1 MDRPGR
7 SDAVDRVIPER
18 RTGSRMRI
26 RTMAAMAITA
36 LTATACGSTG
46 GKSAAFLRPPG
57 PVNLS
62 VYISDSR
69 ISVSPAS
76 VGAGPI
82 VFIVTNQASHA
93 EALAVSDRTR
103 TLATTAPINPQGT
116 TQVTVDTR
124 PGRYAIGAA
133 AHGATDAQAS
143 QSSPIAPA
151 TIQVGRERPS
161 SSNQVLQP

>member
-1 MDRPGR
+1 MH
-7 SDAVDRVIPER
+7 
-18 RTGSRMRI
+18 I
-26 RTMAAMAITA
+26 RTMGAIAVTAAAVA
-36 LTATACGSTG
+36 ACGSTG
-46 GKSAAFLRPPG
+46 GKSAALLRPPS

-62 VYISDSR
+62 VYVSDSR

-82 VFIVTNQASHA
+82 VFIITNQARRS
-93 EALAVSDRTR
+93 EALAVSRGSR

-124 PGRYAIGAA
+124 PGRYTVAA
-133 AHGATDAQAS
+133 APHGATEAQLT

-151 TIQVGRERPS
+151 TIRVGRRRAS
-161 SSNQVLQP
+161 SGNSVLQP

>member
-1 MDRPGR
+1 
-7 SDAVDRVIPER
+7 
-18 RTGSRMRI
+18 
-26 RTMAAMAITA
+26 MAITA
-36 LTATACGSTG
+36 VSVTACGSTG
-46 GKSAAFLRPPG
+46 GKSAAFLRPPS

-93 EALAVSDRTR
+93 EALAVSRGSD

-116 TQVTVDTR
+116 TQVTVNTR
-124 PGRYAIGAA
+124 PGRYTIGAA
-133 AHGATDAQAS
+133 RRGANDAQLT
-143 QSSPIAPA
+143 QGSPIAPA
-151 TIQVGRERPS
+151 TIRVGRKRPS

>member
-1 MDRPGR
+1 
-7 SDAVDRVIPER
+7 
-18 RTGSRMRI
+18 
-26 RTMAAMAITA
+26 MAITA
-36 LTATACGSTG
+36 VSVTACGSTG
-46 GKSAAFLRPPG
+46 GKSAAFLRPPS

-93 EALAVSDRTR
+93 EALAVSRGSH
-103 TLATTAPINPQGT
+103 TLAATAPINPQGT
-116 TQVTVDTR
+116 TQVTVNTR
-124 PGRYAIGAA
+124 PGRYTIGAA
-133 AHGATDAQAS
+133 RPGVNDAQLT

-151 TIQVGRERPS
+151 TIRVGRKRPS